1 MKVNFFT
8 RFSLK
13 NPTVIALFMVLVV
26 GFGALQGFN
35 MKTELMP
42 NINVPVI
49 TVSTFYFGAS
59 PDDIQANVTAPLE
72 KALSAVKGVKK
83 VTSVSNENISMII
96 GEFDY
101 SQDMDKAEQD
111 IQAAVNRAALPDQV
125 SDPKVSKV
133 TFGGAPI
140 LIYSVTGGEK
150 AEQEK
155 LITEQLKP
163 QLEAIAGVSEV
174 EITGLTDDNI
184 YIRLDSDKLK
194 KYNLTLDSVKQALTG
209 NNIAFPA
216 GTAELGDK
224 TVPIKIS
231 NKLKSVEQLGK
242 IPVVMPNM
250 PKPQQPMPSQNAEF
264 TQLKDIAEITTGK
277 EQPQLYSRVNGS
289 SALIISIKK
298 TDEGNS
304 IEIADQAYSK
314 IAEFE
319 KSIGG
324 DFKYTK
330 IFDQASQVHG
340 SIDGLLKEG
349 ILGAFFAVVI
359 VALFLRN
366 FRATIV
372 AIVSIPLSMFITLLI
387 LPRLGITI
395 NMMSLA
401 GMAVAVGR
409 VVDDSIVVIE
419 NTYRRLHEDSTC
431 NRNDLFGI
439 AAQEVAS
446 AITSSTIA
454 TVAVFLPLALVSGII
469 GKIFAPFAYTVVIS
483 ILASLLVA
491 VTVVPMLSK
500 ILFTKANSLP
510 EKKDFFLQKYYVS
523 LLNWSLKKRW
533 AIVVISVL
541 VMVLSLGL
549 VSRVG
554 VQFLAQDNARN
565 LTVKMAM
572 TPGTKLDKT
581 NEMAMKFEQVASEMT
596 DLELVQSTV
605 GAQNSANGFGFNTQG
620 SDGATFLVVVKEGAD
635 IEASVENLRTKL
647 ISLENT
653 ETKFLLTTQNQSG
666 TTENVEILV
675 KGENIDDLRE
685 ASELIAAEIKSIP
698 ELTNITNSL
707 TEEKPE
713 ILIQVLP
720 DRAVERGLSP
730 VMVAGMV
737 RGVLTEAEVT
747 TIEHSGQ
754 TKKVILALDQAT
766 VQNVEKIKDLELSTM
781 MGKVSLKE
789 IAEVKLV
796 DGPVSISRLDGHQY
810 ASVKADVLGTNTQ
823 TTATET
829 LEKINNINSKLP
841 KSVSYELSGSSEDIK
856 ESFTQ
861 MGIAIIIAVVMVYL
875 VMVITFGEATSPF
888 ALLFSLPFAAAGGLL
903 GLFVTQQPLSMS
915 SLIGLLMLIGIVV
928 TNAIVLVDRV
938 QQNRVKGMAVN
949 EALLEA
955 GKVRLRP
962 ILMTAISTIM
972 ALVPL
977 AVSSTEGALISEGLA
992 IVVIGGLTL
1001 STLLTLVVVP
1011 VAYSYLHQVKG
1022 RVIPETKATITRS
1035 K

>member
-49 TVSTFYFGAS
+49 TVSTFYLGAS

-140 LIYSVTGGEK
+140 LIYSVTGGEA

-216 GTAELGDK
+216 GTAEIGDK

-242 IPVVMPNM
+242 IPIVVRT
-250 PKPQQPMPSQNAEF
+250 SQNAEF

-304 IEIADQAYSK
+304 IEIAKQAYSK

-319 KSIGG
+319 KSSGG

-340 SIDGLLKEG
+340 SINGLLKEG

-533 AIVVISVL
+533 AIVIISVL

-581 NEMAMKFEQVASEMT
+581 NEMAMKFEKVASEMP
-596 DLELVQSTV
+596 DIELVQSTV

-685 ASELIAAEIKSIP
+685 ASKLIAAEIKSIP

-713 ILIQVLP
+713 ISIQVLP
-720 DRAVERGLSP
+720 DQAAEKGLSP

-737 RGVLTEAEVT
+737 RGILTESEAT

-766 VQNVEKIKDLELSTM
+766 VRNVEKIKDLELSTM

-829 LEKINNINSKLP
+829 LEKVNNINSKLP

-875 VMVITFGEATSPF
+875 VMVIAFGEATSPF

-1011 VAYSYLHQVKG
+1011 VAYSYLHQLKG
-1022 RVIPETKATITRS
+1022 RFIPETKATITSS